1 MSSVGA
7 SAGEHL
13 LATLTRLRHEFGR
26 HALLY
31 VAAGTVTTLLQ
42 ALVYLAVRAP
52 LGAQAAN
59 LVAIGLTTAANTEFH
74 RLVTFAGS
82 TTPPA
87 RRHLQTVLTFG
98 YYAGAGSAALVL
110 LHALNAA
117 PSPELETVV
126 LVATSLAGG
135 ICRFLLLR
143 SWVFARPVKMI
154 R

>member
-1 MSSVGA
+1 MTTVNA
-7 SAGEHL
+7 SAGGHL
-13 LATLTRLRHEFGR
+13 LAVLARLRHEFGR

-31 VAAGTVTTLLQ
+31 LVAGAVSTVLQ
-42 ALVYLAVRAP
+42 VLVYLAVRGP
-52 LGAQAAN
+52 LGAQGAN
-59 LVAIGLTTAANTEFH
+59 LVAIGLTTILNTEFH

-110 LHALNAA
+110 LHALDAS
-117 PSPELETVV
+117 PSPELEATV

-143 SWVFARPVKMI
+143 SWVFARRVKMI